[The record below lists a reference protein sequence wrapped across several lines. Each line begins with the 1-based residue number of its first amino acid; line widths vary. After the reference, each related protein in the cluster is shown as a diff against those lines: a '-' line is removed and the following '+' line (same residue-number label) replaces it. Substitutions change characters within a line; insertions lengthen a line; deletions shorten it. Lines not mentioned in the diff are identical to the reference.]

1 MSGRRGRLLVCTL
14 VIGLAGTGRSV
25 VAAAPDQ
32 EGVDHVRTS
41 SAVIARLIEQA
52 AERSQTFKGLVDPVN
67 ASDGIVY
74 IEKGDCTHG
83 VRSCFVNVTMAGRH
97 RMLWV
102 KVDLRGVDC
111 DVMGLLGHELR
122 HTLEVLSDPQVTDFS
137 AMYFFYSRELAPG
150 STFPFETAVAKRT
163 GEAVRAEVRHQSSC
177 SKIR

>member
-1 MSGRRGRLLVCTL
+1 MSGRRQRFLACMLLM
-14 VIGLAGTGRSV
+14 GLAGTRYSV
-25 VAAAPDQ
+25 FAAVPDQ
-32 EGVDHVRTS
+32 VGADHVRTS
-41 SAVIARLIEQA
+41 SEVIARLIEQA
-52 AERSQTFKGLVDPVN
+52 TERSQTFKGLVHGVN

-74 IEKGDCTHG
+74 IEKGECSHG

-137 AMYFFYSRELAPG
+137 AMYFFYTRELAPG
-150 STFPFETAVAKRT
+150 SNFPFETTEAKRT
-163 GEAVRAEVRHQSSC
+163 GEAVRAEVRHQSIC

>member
-1 MSGRRGRLLVCTL
+1 MSERRGRLLVYTL
-14 VIGLAGTGRSV
+14 LMGLVGTRYSV
-25 VAAAPDQ
+25 SAAVPDQ
-32 EGVDHVRTS
+32 EGANVRTS
-41 SAVIARLIEQA
+41 SDVIARLIEQA
-52 AERSQTFKGLVDPVN
+52 TERSQTFRGLVHAVN

-74 IEKGDCTHG
+74 IEKGECAYG

-137 AMYFFYSRELAPG
+137 AMYFLYTRELAPG
-150 STFPFETAVAKRT
+150 SSYPFETAAAKRT
-163 GEAVRAEVRHQSSC
+163 GEVVRTEVRHHSSC